1 MNENHGGEVMFIVR
15 YKNGP
20 IANVGGLNIT
30 LVFRGVG
37 RGGGGVEVGLINDH
51 QNYVQCH
58 KEAHFSRANIVIIKV
73 RGK

>member
-37 RGGGGVEVGLINDH
+37 RGGG
-51 QNYVQCH
+51 
-58 KEAHFSRANIVIIKV
+58 
-73 RGK
+73 RGGTYK